1 MEDSFIKLTNTVY
14 SILDCLPENDPLK
27 NRAKEKVLAILEN
40 MTLVF
45 GTSGWISL
53 QKEKA
58 SAQLPDDIEV
68 LINYLVVGKTQG
80 WVSSVNFLII
90 TNQYRDIKNNIR
102 PPEGIIKKSI
112 EIANSMVMDPKP
124 PMISSKE
131 QNGALVYLEKFSER
145 QDKILHILEARE
157 KTQVSDIIKEL
168 PNITKRTI
176 RRDLDDLLKRGKIV
190 RVGEWNQVFYRIF
203 NKAYRGKEVIG
214 SKQNKENETTIIS
227 EGITLIAVTHSIDD
241 LAQLFEYKE
250 G

>member
-157 KTQVSDIIKEL
+157 KAQVSDIIKEL

-176 RRDLDDLLKRGKIV
+176 RRDLDDLLKRGKIM
-190 RVGEWNQVFYRIF
+190 RVGEWNQVFYKVLKDF
-203 NKAYRGKEVIG
+203 VKT
-214 SKQNKENETTIIS
+214 S
-227 EGITLIAVTHSIDD
+227 
-241 LAQLFEYKE
+241 
-250 G
+250 

>member
-176 RRDLDDLLKRGKIV
+176 RRDLDDLLKRGKIM
-190 RVGEWNQVFYRIF
+190 RVGEWNQVFYKVLKDF
-203 NKAYRGKEVIG
+203 VKT
-214 SKQNKENETTIIS
+214 S
-227 EGITLIAVTHSIDD
+227 
-241 LAQLFEYKE
+241 
-250 G
+250 